1 MVVRH
6 MRQQHER
13 RERDAA
19 PEPVDAK
26 RAVPLPAD
34 LALASALGNRALA
47 GVIAG
52 RTLSRDD
59 APTPAAT
66 DTASEPG
73 KEALSAEDKTRARVM
88 IIGPLRAAAEQLH
101 AGPKANMGSI
111 VRHLEP
117 VEMAVFGIKWPLDMQ
132 AGAFEPMQDLSSYVE
147 MLRDLKLSDRQRI
160 TKIRTHWSTARKYLQ
175 AATQAIYKLNVP
187 DKKHPERVP
196 SDRAAPDMGTVQS
209 LEGQLD
215 ATANDLAEA
224 PRTKEG
230 YEAVELTASGILEM
244 FDSIEVKEVSDMV
257 VQARH
262 EFMSGMTELEVLAD
276 GKEEAIKDAAMQI
289 SLIADEYTVFL
300 GDHPAEPPKADD
312 EADPSADPTPPA
324 PSAGAA
330 VEPPKPAAPH
340 TPEPAGAH

>member
-13 RERDAA
+13 RERDEA

-34 LALASALGNRALA
+34 RALASALGNRALA
-47 GVIAG
+47 GVVAA

-59 APTPAAT
+59 APAPAASDTPAQ
-66 DTASEPG
+66 PG
-73 KEALSAEDKTRARVM
+73 KEELSAEDKTRARVL
-88 IIGPLRAAAEQLH
+88 IIGPLRAAAQQLQ
-101 AGPKANMGSI
+101 AGPKANIGSI

-117 VEMAVFGIKWPLDMQ
+117 VEMAVFGVKWPLEMQ

-160 TKIRTHWSTARKYLQ
+160 TKIRTHWSTAKKYLYE
-175 AATQAIYKLNVP
+175 ATQAIYKLNRP
-187 DKKHPERVP
+187 DKQHPDRVP
-196 SDRAAPDMGTVQS
+196 SDRAVPDMGTIQA

-215 ATANDLAEA
+215 ATAKDLAEA

-230 YEAVELTASGILEM
+230 YQAVESTAADLLEM
-244 FDSIEVKEVSDMV
+244 FDSIEVEEVESMV
-257 VQARH
+257 TEARH
-262 EFMSGMTELEVLAD
+262 EFMSGITELEVLAE
-276 GKEEAIKDAAMQI
+276 GKEEAVKDAAMQI
-289 SLIADEYTVFL
+289 SLIADQYTVFL
-300 GDHPAEPPKADD
+300 GDHPAEPPKTDD

-324 PSAGAA
+324 PKDVRV
-330 VEPPKPAAPH
+330 VEPPTPGAK